1 MYVCIYIS
9 NDAVSLQNARCAAE
23 QTQTVTREAPTITV
37 LPGNN
42 HLQIL

>member
-1 MYVCIYIS
+1 MS
-9 NDAVSLQNARCAAE
+9 NGAVPLQNARCAAE